1 MKIPEIKIPKEKI
14 ITKFC
19 LFVHTKNFAI
29 DGYFTG
35 FYQVKGEQY
44 IENDSDF
51 SNERIK
57 FFTVEDV
64 YKKAENLFF
73 DFGFESLEDCIYVCD
88 QTGKKIKRY
97 NGVDWNM
104 VL

>member
-1 MKIPEIKIPKEKI
+1 MKIPKEKI

-19 LFVHTKNFAI
+19 LFVHTHNLAL

-35 FYQVKGEQY
+35 FYQVQGEQY
-44 IENDSDF
+44 IGNDFDF
-51 SNERIK
+51 SNTKIK
-57 FFTVEDV
+57 FFTAKNI

-73 DFGFESLEDCIYVCD
+73 DFRFENSRDCIYVCD

-97 NGVDWNM
+97 NGVDWSM

>member
-1 MKIPEIKIPKEKI
+1 MKVPEINIPKEKI

-19 LFVHTKNFAI
+19 LFVHTHDLALH
-29 DGYFTG
+29 GYFTG
-35 FYQVKGEQY
+35 FYRVKGEEY
-44 IENDSDF
+44 IGNDSDF
-51 SNERIK
+51 SNARIK
-57 FFTVEDV
+57 FFTVKTV

-73 DFGFESLEDCIYVCD
+73 DFGFENEEDCIYVCD

-97 NGVDWNM
+97 NGVDWSM